1 MNCDDIQ
8 KGIYVYLDGEFAEPE
23 RLAFESHA
31 RACPRCR
38 HRVERERAFIQGFR
52 AKVPTVET
60 PSGLEDRI
68 RAALAAAPAPDP
80 GRLSGERSTPTW
92 SRVTLIAAAATLV
105 AVPSVVAWRLTA
117 TPAPAQAGAERVAH
131 EAVLTHQE
139 DLPMEVRGSQRQI
152 RQFLEANV
160 PFKVEVPPVD
170 DPRIELVGARLT
182 RVDGREAVLLNYEVD
197 GERLTVLQVADP
209 RTETAASRP
218 SDAPPTFSSQSGFE
232 IATFKKRGVTS
243 SVVGSAPGT
252 VHRIVRAAWVP

>member
-23 RLAFESHA
+23 RAAFEDHA

-38 HRVERERAFIQGFR
+38 GRVDRERTFITGFR
-52 AKVPTVET
+52 SKVPAVQT
-60 PSGLEDRI
+60 PAGLEDRI
-68 RAALAAAPAPDP
+68 RAALAASPAPDQARP
-80 GRLSGERSTPTW
+80 QPTSTSTW

-105 AVPSVVAWRLTA
+105 AVPSIAAWQLTS
-117 TPAPAQAGAERVAH
+117 TPSPAGEERVAS
-131 EAVLTHQE
+131 EALATHQE

-170 DPRIELVGARLT
+170 DPRVELLGARLT
-182 RVDGREAVLLNYEVD
+182 RVDGREAVLLNYEIE
-197 GERLTVLQVADP
+197 GERLTVLQVAEP
-209 RTETAASRP
+209 IATAQK

-232 IATFKKRGVTS
+232 IATFKKRGVMS
-243 SVVGSAPGT
+243 SVVGSAPSN